1 MECPK
6 CACVSVGCPK
16 VESVDDFFDVFAA
29 QAQRNGLQQTVLKFQ
44 KRFDP
49 DEIEGYVQE
58 FQRRAESVRVGYP
71 PKILAAPGMEPWYPG
86 PLADDPYWVPYA
98 EFLRQ
103 DGWPTDRL
111 EVLDEASSK
120 IIAYTNDPSHA
131 TFLTK
136 GLVVGHVQSGK
147 TTNYTAVIAKAADV
161 GYRLIIVLSGIHNG
175 LRRQTQERLAEQL
188 LARKDDGWFTLTSAE
203 ADFEEQNSKAAAYLH
218 QSGTGVTL
226 CVVKKNHKRLQRLIE
241 WLRPA
246 VKAGAFADLPVL
258 IIDDEADQA
267 SVDTPIINP
276 QIRQLLDLF
285 DKRTYLGYTATPFA
299 NVLIDPSAGDLYPET
314 FILSLPQPDG
324 YFGAEKIFGRE
335 AVEGE
340 ATGSDLDGHDM
351 IRIVPAAT
359 VDRLRP
365 RRRADTAGF
374 APTMTDELTAA
385 VHYFWLATAARRCR
399 GDHEHSTMLV
409 HPSMQTVVHEA
420 YREPLERMRQAMVDA
435 LEQDDEGLVGGLRQQ
450 WEEES
455 RKVPAA
461 QFGNRF
467 VPFDELREHLP
478 GIVAQTDV
486 VLDNHRS
493 RDRLDYSGPEPVVAI
508 AVGGNTLSRGLT
520 LEGLVVSFFVRSA
533 RTYDTLLQMGRWFGF
548 RPGYEDLPR
557 IWMTQQLK
565 EYFRHL
571 ATVEHE
577 IRLDIRRYEEDD
589 IPPGEVGV
597 RIRTHPVLNVT
608 AKMGRARTAY
618 ASYGGR
624 RVQTRYFPED
634 EREWL
639 ADNLRAAGTLVGDAL
654 RDGAALDDRGSG
666 EVLLRDV
673 DVRHVLHF
681 LESYRVH
688 EDSPDLEPRLIRA
701 YIETENRRSPQSL
714 LSWTVAVMGGPAA
727 DARHVVELDERVRVG
742 TINRSKLK
750 DSGGAK
756 ADIKTLMTKEHRV
769 VDMDV
774 PAAEARRRSEAGL
787 VALRNDHPDF
797 QDRGLLLLYPI
808 AKDSPPDEANRDT
821 RRPLQAVEHVVGAAF
836 VFPGNSKDTVA
847 NRYVQVGVD
856 HQAVDD
862 AEYDDQANALDDEAD
877 DA

>member
-1 MECPK
+1 
-6 CACVSVGCPK
+6 
-16 VESVDDFFDVFAA
+16 VDDFFDVFAA
-29 QAQRNGLQQTVLKFQ
+29 QAQRNGLEQTVLKFQ
-44 KRFDP
+44 KRFDQ
-49 DEIEGYVQE
+49 DEIDSYVRE
-58 FQRRAESVRVGYP
+58 FQKRAESVRVGYP
-71 PKILAAPGMEPWYPG
+71 PKILAAPGMKPWYPG
-86 PLADDPYWVPYA
+86 PLADDPYWMPYA
-98 EFLRQ
+98 EFLEQ
-103 DGWPTDRL
+103 QKHWPEDRL
-111 EVLDEASSK
+111 KVLDEASSK
-120 IIAYTNDPSHA
+120 VIAFTNDPSHA

-136 GLVVGHVQSGK
+136 GLVVGYVQSGK

-188 LARKDDGWFTLTSAE
+188 LARKDDGWFTLTSVDS
-203 ADFEEQNSKAAAYLH
+203 DFEEQNTKAAAYLN

-226 CVVKKNHKRLQRLIE
+226 CVVKKNHLRLERLIE

-246 VKAGAFADLPVL
+246 GQAGSFVDLPVL

-267 SVDTPIINP
+267 SVDTATINP
-276 QIRQLLDLF
+276 QIRQLINLF

-299 NVLIDPSAGDLYPET
+299 NVLIDPSAEDLYPET

-324 YFGAEKIFGRE
+324 YFGTEKIFGRE

-340 ATGSDLDGHDM
+340 SEATGSDLDGHDM
-351 IRIVPAAT
+351 VRIVPDDT
-359 VDRLRP
+359 VNQLRP
-365 RRRADTAGF
+365 SRRADTPDF
-374 APTMTDELTAA
+374 APTMTKDLTAA
-385 VHYFWLATAARRCR
+385 VRYFWMATAARRCR

-420 YREPLERMRQAMVDA
+420 YRAPLLRMQQDMVDA
-435 LEQDDEGLVGGLRQQ
+435 LVDCDEAVVEQLRRQ

-455 RKVPAA
+455 RKVPAS

-467 VPFDELREHLP
+467 IPFDDLLEHLP
-478 GIVAQTDV
+478 DVVSQTDV
-486 VLDNHRS
+486 VLDNYRS
-493 RDRLDYSGPEPVVAI
+493 RDRLDYTGDPVVAI

-557 IWMTQQLK
+557 IWMTKQLK

-577 IRLDIRRYEEDD
+577 IRLDIKRYEEEN
-589 IPPGEVGV
+589 IPPSEVGV

-624 RVQTRYFPED
+624 RVQTRYF
-634 EREWL
+634 RESDLDWL
-639 ADNLRAAGTLVGDAL
+639 VDNLEAARTLVGDAL
-654 RDGAALDDRGSG
+654 RDGASMQDRGTG
-666 EVLLRDV
+666 EVLLRNV
-673 DVRHVLHF
+673 DVRHVLRF
-681 LESYRVH
+681 VDNYQVH
-688 EDSPDLEPRLIRA
+688 EDSPDLEPRLIHA
-701 YIETENRRSPQSL
+701 YIEKENRRSPQTL
-714 LSWTVAVMGGPAA
+714 LSWTVAVMGSPVS
-727 DARHVVELDERVRVG
+727 DARHLVKLDEQVQVG

-750 DSGGAK
+750 DSGGDK

-769 VDMDV
+769 IDMDV
-774 PAAEARRRSEAGL
+774 PAAEARDKSEAGL

-797 QDRGLLLLYPI
+797 QDQGLLLLYPI
-808 AKDSPPDEANRDT
+808 AKDSPPDEANQDT
-821 RRPLQAVEHVVGAAF
+821 RRPLEAVEHVIGAAF
-836 VFPGNSKDTVA
+836 VFPGNSKDKVA
-847 NRYVQVGVD
+847 NRYVQVGID
-856 HQAVDD
+856 HQPIDP
-862 AEYDDQANALDDEAD
+862 AEYADAASALNDDAD

>member
-1 MECPK
+1 M
-6 CACVSVGCPK
+6 SVGCPT
-16 VESVDDFFDVFAA
+16 VVSVDDFFDVFAA
-29 QAQRNGLQQTVLKFQ
+29 QAQRNGLDQTVLKFRM
-44 KRFDP
+44 RFDA
-49 DEIEGYVQE
+49 DEIDGYVRE

-71 PKILAAPGMEPWYPG
+71 PKILAAPGMKPWYPG

-98 EFLRQ
+98 AFLHQ
-103 DGWPTDRL
+103 DGWPSDRL
-111 EVLDEASSK
+111 QILDEASSK

-188 LARKDDGWFTLTSAE
+188 LARKDDGWFPLTSADS
-203 ADFEEQNSKAAAYLH
+203 DFGEQSSKAAAYLH

-226 CVVKKNHKRLQRLIE
+226 CVVKKNHKRLHKLIE

-246 VKAGAFADLPVL
+246 VQAGSFADLPVL

-267 SVDTPIINP
+267 SVDTPTINP
-276 QIRQLLDLF
+276 QIRQLIDLF
-285 DKRTYLGYTATPFA
+285 AKRSYLGYTATPFA
-299 NVLIDPSAGDLYPET
+299 NVLIDPTAGDLYPET

-340 ATGSDLDGHDM
+340 FSGSDLDGHDM
-351 IRIVPAAT
+351 VRIVPDDT
-359 VDRLRP
+359 VNRLRP
-365 RRRADTAGF
+365 RGRADSHGFVPVMTA
-374 APTMTDELTAA
+374 ELTEA
-385 VHYFWLATAARRCR
+385 VRYFWLATAARRCR
-399 GDHEHSTMLV
+399 GDDEHSTMLI
-409 HPSMQTVVHEA
+409 HPSMQTAVHEA
-420 YREPLERMRQAMVDA
+420 YRDPLERMRTTMVDA
-435 LEQDDEGLVGGLRQQ
+435 LNTGDDEMLTQLRLQ
-450 WEEES
+450 WEKEN

-467 VPFDELREHLP
+467 VPFDDLFPHLP
-478 GIVAQTDV
+478 GIVEETRV

-493 RDRLDYSGPEPVVAI
+493 RDRLDYSGQEPVVAI

-548 RPGYEDLPR
+548 RQGYEDLPR

-565 EYFRHL
+565 EHFRHL

-577 IRLDIRRYEEDD
+577 IRLDIRRYEEQD
-589 IPPGEVGV
+589 IRPSEVGV

-624 RVQTRYFPED
+624 RVQTRYF
-634 EREWL
+634 RENDKDWL
-639 ADNLRAAGTLVGDAL
+639 RGNLRAARAL
-654 RDGAALDDRGSG
+654 IGEAVRDGAALQDHGNG

-673 DVRHVLHF
+673 DVRHVLQF
-681 LESYRVH
+681 LEGYQVH
-688 EDSPDLEPRLIRA
+688 EESPDLDPRLIRA
-701 YIETENRRSPQSL
+701 YIEKENRRSPQSL
-714 LSWTVAVMGGPAA
+714 LSWTVAVMGGPAP
-727 DARHVVELDERVRVG
+727 DPQHVVEFDERVRVG
-742 TINRSKLK
+742 TISRSKLK
-750 DSGGAK
+750 DTGGEK

-769 VDMDV
+769 IDMDV
-774 PAAEARRRSEAGL
+774 PSAEARRKSEEGL
-787 VALRNDHPDF
+787 VALRNDDPDF

-808 AKDSPPDEANRDT
+808 AKDSQPDEANEET
-821 RRPLQAVEHVVGAAF
+821 RRPLEAVEHVIAAAF
-836 VFPGNSKDTVA
+836 VFPGNSKDKVA
-847 NRYVQVGVD
+847 NRYVQVDVSNEAID
-856 HQAVDD
+856 P
-862 AEYDDQANALDDEAD
+862 AEYDDVASALDDD
-877 DA
+877 DDVDTA

>member
-1 MECPK
+1 M
-6 CACVSVGCPK
+6 
-16 VESVDDFFDVFAA
+16 DDFFDVFAA
-29 QAQRNGLQQTVLKFQ
+29 QAQRSGLEQTVLKFRQ
-44 KRFDP
+44 RFDP
-49 DEIEGYVQE
+49 DEIDGYVRE

-71 PKILAAPGMEPWYPG
+71 PKILAAPGMKPWYPG

-98 EFLRQ
+98 DFLRHS
-103 DGWPTDRL
+103 GWPTDRL

-120 IIAYTNDPSHA
+120 IIAFTNDPSHA

-188 LARKDDGWFTLTSAE
+188 LARKDDGWFPLTSADS
-203 ADFEEQNSKAAAYLH
+203 DFEEQNSKAAAYMH

-226 CVVKKNHKRLQRLIE
+226 CVVKKNSMRLQRLIE

-246 VKAGAFADLPVL
+246 SKSGTFVDLPVL

-267 SVDTPIINP
+267 SVNTPIINP

-299 NVLIDPSAGDLYPET
+299 NVLIDPSADDLYPET

-340 ATGSDLDGHDM
+340 ASGSDLDGHDM
-351 IRIVPAAT
+351 VRIVPAPT

-365 RRRADTAGF
+365 RRRVDTPGF
-374 APTMTDELTAA
+374 APAMTGELTAA
-385 VHYFWLATAARRCR
+385 VRYFWMATAARRCR
-399 GDHEHSTMLV
+399 GDDGHSTMLV
-409 HPSMQTVVHEA
+409 HPSMQTVVHDA
-420 YREPLERMRQAMVDA
+420 YRAPLERMRETMVEA
-435 LEQDDEGLVGGLRQQ
+435 LSTGDEKVLGQLREQ
-450 WEEES
+450 WEEEN

-467 VPFDELREHLP
+467 VPFDDLLGHLP
-478 GIVAQTDV
+478 DVVAQTDV

-493 RDRLDYSGPEPVVAI
+493 RDRLDYSGREPVVAI

-557 IWMTQQLK
+557 IWMTKQLK
-565 EYFRHL
+565 EHFRHL

-577 IRLDIRRYEEDD
+577 IRLDIRRYEEED
-589 IPPGEVGV
+589 ILPSEVGV

-624 RVQTRYFPED
+624 RVQARYFPEAD
-634 EREWL
+634 RDWL
-639 ADNLRAAGTLVGDAL
+639 TGNLRAARALVGEAV
-654 RDGAALDDRGSG
+654 RDGVELVDHGSG

-673 DVRHVLHF
+673 DVQHVLRF
-681 LESYRVH
+681 LEGYQVH

-701 YIETENRRSPQSL
+701 YIEKENRRSPQSL
-714 LSWTVAVMGGPAA
+714 LSWTVAVMGSPVA
-727 DARHVVELDERVRVG
+727 DARHVVEFDERVRVG
-742 TINRSKLK
+742 TINRSKLR
-750 DSGGAK
+750 DSGGQK

-774 PAAEARRRSEAGL
+774 PAAEARRRSEEGL
-787 VALRNDHPDF
+787 IALRNEHPEF
-797 QDRGLLLLYPI
+797 ADRGLLLLYPI
-808 AKDSPPDEANRDT
+808 AKDSPPDDANKDT
-821 RRPLQAVEHVVGAAF
+821 RRPLEAVEHVVGAAF
-836 VFPGNSKDTVA
+836 VFPGNSKDKVA
-847 NRYVQVGVD
+847 NRYVQVGID
-856 HQAVDD
+856 HEAVDP
-862 AEYDDQANALDDEAD
+862 AEYDDVAGALSDDEGD
-877 DA
+877 EE